1 MYSERLTFFIDILG
15 FKDIIEESTTNPK
28 LVESLFE
35 ALTSVT
41 SENLKLNACGNINH
55 EKIPEEEKDKVLE
68 IMKIYSDT
76 LVKKFDI
83 KATQFSDCLVFSVPV
98 ENEIACFTIFEAV
111 AKLMIALHTNFN
123 LLLRGGIAMGQI
135 CHIESGPLFGPALV
149 EAYELESKEAT
160 YPMILLSNNV
170 AKGILRT
177 QMHEFMLSLFQE
189 KENKLY
195 MSLATAYYYLIY
207 HSTVFNK
214 KQLKKDFFIS
224 KDIIS
229 KQIDAVDNQRVKEK
243 YKWLYSEMEDMKTKI
258 S

>member
-15 FKDIIEESTTNPK
+15 FKDIIEKSTTNPK

-55 EKIPEEEKDKVLE
+55 EKIPEEEKDKVLV
-68 IMKIYSDT
+68 KIYSET
-76 LVKKFDI
+76 LVKEFDI

-111 AKLMIALHTNFN
+111 AKLMISLHANFN
-123 LLLRGGIAMGQI
+123 LLLRGGVAMGQI

-149 EAYELESKEAT
+149 EAYELESKEAI

-195 MSLATAYYYLIY
+195 ISLATAYYYLIN

-214 KQLKKDFFIS
+214 EQLKKDFFTS
-224 KDIIS
+224 KGIIL
-229 KQIDAVDNQRVKEK
+229 KQIDVVKNLKVKEK

-258 S
+258 SS